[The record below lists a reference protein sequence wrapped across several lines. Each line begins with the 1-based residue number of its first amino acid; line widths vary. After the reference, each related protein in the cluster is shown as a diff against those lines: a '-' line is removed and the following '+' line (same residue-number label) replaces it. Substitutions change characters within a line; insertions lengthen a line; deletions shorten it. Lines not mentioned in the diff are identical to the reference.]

1 MFDMALKLNT
11 PFICNA
17 DQLTGF
23 YLIHIFMEKFFPSAI
38 EIWILIPIIYAK
50 KYTLNMTKFTSLK
63 KIYTKIII
71 TVHIHQFFGGAGF
84 STTVAKRKT
93 VVQLGSLG
101 RCCKPS
107 PVKSKG
113 ETLEILACFAFCIA
127 QNIAVLALRQ
137 GTLTKAYSRNQ
148 HF

>member
-50 KYTLNMTKFTSLK
+50 KSTLNMTKFTSLK
-63 KIYTKIII
+63 KIHTKIII
-71 TVHIHQFFGGAGF
+71 TVPYPAIFGGCRFFDDRSKEKNRCAAGE
-84 STTVAKRKT
+84 SGA
-93 VVQLGSLG
+93 
-101 RCCKPS
+101 
-107 PVKSKG
+107 
-113 ETLEILACFAFCIA
+113 
-127 QNIAVLALRQ
+127 AL
-137 GTLTKAYSRNQ
+137 
-148 HF
+148 